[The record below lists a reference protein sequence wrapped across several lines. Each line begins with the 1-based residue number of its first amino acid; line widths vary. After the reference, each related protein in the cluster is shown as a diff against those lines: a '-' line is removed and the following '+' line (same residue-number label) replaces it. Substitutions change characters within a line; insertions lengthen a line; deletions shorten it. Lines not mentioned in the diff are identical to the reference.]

1 MSRSLTES
9 LIKEGMIALQELQVA
24 GGGAAGSRTG
34 GPVGRL
40 PGGFG
45 SRLGA
50 RVVPGL
56 TARGQRTPSSAD
68 GSRFNSQT
76 GRFDISGP
84 VGKLPGGLG
93 KKMDL
98 SFRGMGDR
106 ASKSLKSSPRRTKAR
121 GLRKAPMVG
130 LDYRF

>member
-1 MSRSLTES
+1 MSKSLTES
-9 LIKEGMIALQELQVA
+9 LINEGIRALQELKVA

-34 GPVGRL
+34 GPIGKL
-40 PGGFG
+40 PAGFG

-50 RVVPGL
+50 RVVSGL
-56 TARGQRTPSSAD
+56 TARGQRTPGPD

-93 KKMDL
+93 KKLDS

-106 ASKSLKSSPRRTKAR
+106 ASKSLKLSPRRTKYRSMRRAIVTP
-121 GLRKAPMVG
+121 GL
-130 LDYRF
+130 